1 MKNDMSRIGPR
12 TAVKLGA
19 VVAVSTLLLAGCTS
33 AGGSSSSSSSGGT
46 VTQAQINKAM
56 STPSTITFWSWLPDV
71 KNEIALFEKK
81 YPKITVKY
89 ENAGQ
94 GTPEYTKLRTVIKA
108 GSGQPDVAQVEYQYI
123 PSFQSDLLSLN
134 PYGAQ
139 KLAPLFTPSVWK
151 QVQASGQVLGMPQ
164 DIGPMGNL
172 YRSDIF
178 KKAGITPPTT
188 WAEYMTAAKEL
199 KDKTGDFISDLPG
212 NDAGQFVSLM
222 WQAGSRPFGFDG
234 KKTVTIDLQ
243 NAADKKVVDYWNT
256 MLQDGLV
263 DNQPDFNND
272 WDSSLA
278 SGKYAGWLV
287 AAWGPDNLTGAV
299 AKTSGLWTAA
309 PLPQFSSTASP
320 VSSFWGGSS
329 DAVLKSSKNPIVA
342 YEFAK
347 FLNTDPASTILES
360 TSSQELYPSTV
371 ATLNDPKFV
380 NEKNAFFGGQQV
392 NKLFGD
398 ITKTVDSNFQ
408 WLPFMDFVYTTYNT
422 TLGAAIANKTSL
434 EAGLAAWQSQV
445 VAYAKQ
451 QGYTVKT
458 N

>member
-1 MKNDMSRIGPR
+1 MSKNGPR

-19 VVAVSTLLLAGCTS
+19 VVVASTLLLAGCTS
-33 AGGSSSSSSSGGT
+33 SGPSTSSNNGT
-46 VTQAQINKAM
+46 VTQAQIDKAM
-56 STPSTITFWSWLPDV
+56 KTPTTITFWSWLPDV

-81 YPKITVKY
+81 YPAIKVNY
-89 ENAGQ
+89 QNAGQ
-94 GTPEYTKLRTVIKA
+94 GAPEYTKLRTVIKA

-123 PSFQSDLLSLN
+123 PSFQADLANLDT
-134 PYGAQ
+134 YGA
-139 KLAPLFTPSVWK
+139 KTIANEFTPSVLK
-151 QVQASGQVLGMPQ
+151 QVSANGGIYGIPQ

-178 KKAGITPPTT
+178 KSAGITPPTT
-188 WAEYMTAAKEL
+188 WTEYMSAAKEL
-199 KDKTGDFISDLPG
+199 KSKTGDFISDLPG
-212 NDAGQFVSLM
+212 NDPGQFVSLL
-222 WQAGSRPFGFDG
+222 WQAGSKPFAYDG
-234 KKTVTIDLQ
+234 KKTVTINL
-243 NAADKKVVDYWNT
+243 NNSADKKVVDYWNS
-256 MLQDGLV
+256 MLQQGLV
-263 DNQPDFNND
+263 DNAPDFNND
-272 WDSSLA
+272 WYSSLA

-309 PLPQFSSTASP
+309 PLPQYSTTTP

-347 FLNTDPASTILES
+347 FLNTDPSSTILES
-360 TSSQELYPSTV
+360 TSSQELYPATT
-371 ATLNDPKFV
+371 ATLNNPKFV
-380 NEKNAFFGGQQV
+380 NEKNPFFGGQQV
-392 NKLFGD
+392 NKLFGE
-398 ITKTVDSNFQ
+398 ITKTVDPDFG

-434 EAGLAAWQSQV
+434 AAGLEAWQSAT